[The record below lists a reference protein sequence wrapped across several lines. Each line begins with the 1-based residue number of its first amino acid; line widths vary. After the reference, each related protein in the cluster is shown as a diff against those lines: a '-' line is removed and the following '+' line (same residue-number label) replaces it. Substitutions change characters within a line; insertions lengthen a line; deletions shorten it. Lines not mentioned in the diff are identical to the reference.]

1 MYTCDVPQLTIELPD
16 ELSAA
21 LAGSD
26 GDLSRAAYEALALE
40 AYRERKLSTAQ
51 LRRVLGFE
59 TRMEVD
65 GFLKDH
71 GVELEYTLEDLERD
85 RATHRRLGL

>member
-1 MYTCDVPQLTIELPD
+1 MQQLMIELPD

-21 LAGSD
+21 LATSGQ
-26 GDLSRAAYEALALE
+26 DLPRAAFEAIVLE
-40 AYRERKLSTAQ
+40 AYRERKLFTAQ
-51 LRRVLGFE
+51 LRRLLGFQ

-65 GFLKDH
+65 GFLKAH

-85 RATHRRLGL
+85 RDTHRQLGL